1 MRGST
6 KVLLFLLVVGYV
18 GIKAG
23 GLFKADSDFTAGV
36 ERQLNSVGDTS
47 MESIKQDIVR
57 DAEKLGIDVKSEDI
71 VIGYQDTELQ
81 TLPQRLVGPAVAQFV
96 NKLASINVHYKLR
109 LLGIPIRQEI
119 STHKIRAVQVLPP
132 VRDPALDEV
141 GGTR

>member
-23 GLFKADSDFTAGV
+23 GLFKANGDFTERV
-36 ERQLNSVGDTS
+36 ERQLNSVGDVS
-47 MESIKQDIVR
+47 ADSIKQDIVR
-57 DAEKLGIDVKSEDI
+57 DAEKLGIEVKPEDI
-71 VIGYQDTELQ
+71 VIGYQDTDTQ
-81 TLPQRLVGPAVAQFV
+81 TLPQRLVGSAVAQFV
-96 NKLASINVHYKLR
+96 NKVASINVQYRLR
-109 LLGIPIRQEI
+109 LLGIPIRREI
-119 STHKIRAVQVLPP
+119 STHKIKTAQVLPP